1 MIAEED
7 KAINYASRAASR
19 RINASAMTSAWRK
32 RNDPASAT
40 KQTVEGNS
48 ILEEEVDPDEYAVI
62 SFYHDDTNMVNTVD
76 SFAFKVCLLQ
86 LNVDSFLLLVA
97 WGYKL

>member
-7 KAINYASRAASR
+7 KAINYATRAASR

-40 KQTVEGNS
+40 NQSEDGKAIV
-48 ILEEEVDPDEYAVI
+48 EEEVAPDECAAV
-62 SFYHDDTNMVNTVD
+62 SFCHDDTDIVNTVD
-76 SFAFKVCLLQ
+76 SSTVKACLLQ
-86 LNVDSFLLLVA
+86 VNVDLFLLLVA